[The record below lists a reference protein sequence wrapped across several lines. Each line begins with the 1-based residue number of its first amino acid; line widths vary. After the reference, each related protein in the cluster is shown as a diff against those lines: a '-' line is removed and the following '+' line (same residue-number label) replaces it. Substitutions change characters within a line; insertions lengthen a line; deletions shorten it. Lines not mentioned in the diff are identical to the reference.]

1 MRNKRGIWIGLL
13 IFLAFV
19 VSLYYDSYIV
29 KLVPYIHTGFLTDF
43 FYGVAFTSSEIIMFF
58 LLTGLFL
65 WSENKRKWILPLG
78 FTLLISS
85 IVGFVLKIVVQR
97 PRPFQ
102 LGLIDL
108 PAIFI
113 KDSFYIWDFSFPSG
127 QTILAF
133 CALPILSKE
142 FPKLKWVWLALA
154 ILIGASRVYFGFHFL
169 SDVIAGG
176 LIGYLI
182 GAIIVRIEKE
192 NKFWERIYRRIH
204 DRFMR

>member
-1 MRNKRGIWIGLL
+1 MRSKRGIWIGLL

-29 KLVPYIHTGFLTDF
+29 KLVPYFHTGFLTDF
-43 FYGVAFTSSEIIMFF
+43 FYGVTFTSSEIIMFF
-58 LLTGLFL
+58 LLTSLFL
-65 WSENKRKWILPLG
+65 WNENKRRWILPLW

-85 IVGFVLKIVVQR
+85 IVGFVLKVVVQR

-108 PAIFI
+108 PAIFL
-113 KDSFYIWDFSFPSG
+113 KDSFYVWDFSFPSG

-182 GAIIVRIEKE
+182 GAMIVRMEKE
-192 NKFWERIYRRIH
+192 NKFWEKIYRRIH